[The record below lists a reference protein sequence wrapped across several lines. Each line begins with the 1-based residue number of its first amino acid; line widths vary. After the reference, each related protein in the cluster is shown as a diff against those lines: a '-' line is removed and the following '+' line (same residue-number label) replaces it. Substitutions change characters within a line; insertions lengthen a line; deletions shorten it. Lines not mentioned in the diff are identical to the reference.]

1 MSVSLEEGMSLQAL
15 RISIAQVHR
24 AQPGLFPYAAPD
36 IFRRTAAGLLDGVAP
51 STRTLIG
58 NAYNEWQAKR
68 GMAQTRFHD
77 GDAEK
82 QGEFKYSDGSQSSE
96 KKSEDTET
104 GQDSYGDGKGE
115 SKRKSQKKQD
125 SKGSQGED
133 SEKGEGMK
141 DDKQQEQS
149 TKDKLIEALKEA
161 VGDRELDAKELEET
175 QAQLKELE
183 ARVEDLEN
191 RPETAA
197 APTKVEVYEG
207 DKLKKEIE
215 GAHHYLLPEL
225 LKLVALRIHTILIG
239 PAGTGKSHVAHQAAE
254 ALDLPFYAISIGP
267 QMTQA
272 SLMGYTSPTGA
283 LVRTSFREAFENGG
297 IMCLDEVDAGSAAV
311 LTCINSAMAN
321 GVCGFPDGMVKRHP
335 DFVLVCTANTYG
347 TGKTMEYVGRNPL
360 DAAFLNR
367 FARMTFP
374 VDMKLEQ
381 QLGALPEWTSY
392 IQTVRAALEKA
403 GIKAVISPRQSI
415 MGGKMIASG
424 QFTPERARDLLI
436 YPGMS
441 DDAQSIVGKIALPKF
456 SMAEAV

>member
-24 AQPGLFPYAAPD
+24 AQPTLFPYAAPD
-36 IFRRTAAGLLDGVAP
+36 IFRRSTSGLLEGVAP
-51 STRTLIG
+51 STRKLIG
-58 NAYNEWQAKR
+58 DAYNEWQAKR
-68 GMAQTRFHD
+68 GMAQTRFD
-77 GDAEK
+77 N
-82 QGEFKYSDGSQSSE
+82 GEHK
-96 KKSEDTET
+96 
-104 GQDSYGDGKGE
+104 GDGEGK
-115 SKRKSQKKQD
+115 SKRKSNKKQD
-125 SKGSQGED
+125 TKGSQGEG

-141 DDKQQEQS
+141 GDQQQSQDEKS

-215 GAHHYLLPEL
+215 GAHHYLLPEI

-283 LVRTSFREAFENGG
+283 LVRTSFRDAFENGG

-403 GIKAVISPRQSI
+403 GIKAVVSPRQSI

-456 SMAEAV
+456 TMAEAV